1 MILYSTTVKLTCL
14 KTPVE
19 SIHPSVDP
27 PIVYQHVTQN
37 QDPFCHE
44 AVSCEQK
51 QDTSFS
57 LHCSMFYY
65 EVTAEFGCLLLCYS
79 SQSFMSRWDIHMDLF
94 PMNWLC
100 LEGSFQLNMFWKASS
115 GKTFRG
121 IMTRGLNLS
130 LWRSSSSR
138 ALISTDSALILSL
151 LKLTSTSTSTYYT
164 NTSPSV
170 HLYNP
175 AFSTWSIVPTGVDC
189 YICKPSHCGLFWMR
203 GLMAHFLKIEFLFF
217 LSFFVFSSWWAT
229 PIRLPTKYC

>member
-1 MILYSTTVKLTCL
+1 MILYSTTVKLACL

-19 SIHPSVDP
+19 SIHPSIDP

-79 SQSFMSRWDIHMDLF
+79 SQSFMSRWDIRMDLF
-94 PMNWLC
+94 LMNWLC

-130 LWRSSSSR
+130 LWSSSSSSR

-151 LKLTSTSTSTYYT
+151 LKLTSTSRLITQTLLHPSICTIQPFPPGASFLLVLTVTSA
-164 NTSPSV
+164 NHP
-170 HLYNP
+170 
-175 AFSTWSIVPTGVDC
+175 IVASFEWGV
-189 YICKPSHCGLFWMR
+189 
-203 GLMAHFLKIEFLFF
+203 
-217 LSFFVFSSWWAT
+217 WWH
-229 PIRLPTKYC
+229 IF